1 MHRFLK
7 KCLNILYPR
16 CCPVCHQILKNQE
29 ALICP
34 ECAINL
40 KPYAGPRC
48 MKCGKSV
55 AAEAEYCSECSVR
68 KRFFTEGRGIYFYD
82 DRMKASLVR
91 YKYYGRR
98 EYGDFY
104 AAAICRYGK
113 REIERWKP
121 DLLIPVPLH
130 PSKKRKR
137 GFNQA
142 QYLADRIG
150 EFYGIPVSGCIL
162 RKKKK
167 TKSQKK
173 LDARQRYRN
182 LQNAFEV
189 TERLEG
195 LRILVIDDVYT
206 TGSTMDAAAACLLK
220 AGAQRVYFLTVC
232 MGNMG

>member
-1 MHRFLK
+1 MHRFWK

-16 CCPVCHQILKNQE
+16 CCPICHRILKNQE
-29 ALICP
+29 GLICP
-34 ECAINL
+34 ECAALL
-40 KPYAGPRC
+40 KPYDGPRC

-55 AAEAEYCSECSVR
+55 APQEEFCSECSGR
-68 KRFFTEGRGIYFYD
+68 KRFFTEGKGIYFYD
-82 DRMKASLVR
+82 DRMKGSLLR

-104 AAAICRYGK
+104 AAAMCRYGK
-113 REIERWKP
+113 KEIERWQV

-130 PSKKRKR
+130 PSKQRRR

-150 EFYGIPVSGCIL
+150 AFYGIPVSGSALI
-162 RKKKK
+162 KKKK

-173 LDARQRYRN
+173 LNAGERCRN
-182 LQNAFEV
+182 LQDAFEV
-189 TERLEG
+189 RERLDG

-206 TGSTMDAAAACLLK
+206 TGSTMDAAAACLVG
-220 AGAQRVYFLTVC
+220 AGASKVYFLTIC
-232 MGNMG
+232 MGHM